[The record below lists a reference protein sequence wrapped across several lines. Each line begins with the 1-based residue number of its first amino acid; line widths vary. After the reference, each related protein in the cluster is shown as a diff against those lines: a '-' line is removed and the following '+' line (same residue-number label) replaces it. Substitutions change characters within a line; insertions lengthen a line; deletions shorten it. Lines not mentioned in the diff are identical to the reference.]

1 MKKKLIPLIVLL
13 LIASF
18 GYAGAAAAASTDN
31 TSAVNQVFQSAKN
44 ALDSLVSAK
53 DAGNIN
59 DVALRVDAFNQ
70 VLDLSTAEAK
80 DFELKLL
87 TTDKNPDYG
96 AWVKNALDGL
106 TNALVY
112 YDSERQAIAS
122 SSPSLDGIKSMASDF
137 KAWRDENYV
146 PLLNQLQDFFLVKQE
161 FSAIGTSEKRLGNIQ
176 SDLSSLS
183 FKSQDEKT
191 INGMLD
197 AAANDIKGAK
207 SFNNQAYD
215 LFLSMYA
222 EPLNATSTDSTSSPR
237 TDSTSTSTS
246 TSTSSSTEATSTEA
260 TSSIAT
266 STGTSTEDVSTSSIT
281 TSTDT
286 AVSSSTP
293 QIVSI
298 KGLVG
303 SSLSKI
309 KDAYQN
315 FIDISNFVRKLL
327 Q

>member
-1 MKKKLIPLIVLL
+1 MKKKLIPFIVLL
-13 LIASF
+13 LVASF
-18 GYAGAAAAASTDN
+18 GYVTSAAAASTDN
-31 TSAVNQVFQSAKN
+31 TSAVNQVFQSAKD

-87 TTDKNPDYG
+87 TTDKSSDYS
-96 AWVKNALDGL
+96 AWVKNALDSL

-112 YDSERQAIAS
+112 YDSERQTIAS

-137 KAWRDENYV
+137 KTWRDENYV

-176 SDLSSLS
+176 SDLSTLS
-183 FKSQDEKT
+183 FKSRDEKT

-197 AAANDIKGAK
+197 AAASDIKEAK
-207 SFNNQAYD
+207 DFNNQAYD
-215 LFLSMYA
+215 LFLSTYA
-222 EPLNATSTDSTSSPR
+222 EPLNATSSV
-237 TDSTSTSTS
+237 S
-246 TSTSSSTEATSTEA
+246 TSTSSSTKATSTETTSTETTSTEA
-260 TSSIAT
+260 TSSIIAT

-293 QIVSI
+293 QIISI

>member
-13 LIASF
+13 LVASF

-31 TSAVNQVFQSAKN
+31 TSAVNQVFQSAKD

-59 DVALRVDAFNQ
+59 DVALRIDAFNQ

-87 TTDKNPDYG
+87 TIDKSPDYN

-112 YDSERQAIAS
+112 YDSERQAVAS

-137 KAWRDENYV
+137 KTWRDENYV

-161 FSAIGTSEKRLGNIQ
+161 FSAIGTSEKRLSNIQ

-183 FKSQDEKT
+183 FKSRDKKT
-191 INGMLD
+191 INGMLN
-197 AAANDIKGAK
+197 AAASDIKGAK
-207 SFNNQAYD
+207 DFNNQAYD

-222 EPLNATSTDSTSSPR
+222 EPLNATS
-237 TDSTSTSTS
+237 STS

-260 TSSIAT
+260 TSSVIAT

-327 Q
+327 QQ